1 MFEDPNK
8 GKCPRHSR
16 LLSHFFLAFMVMQ
29 LGTLQERLKR
39 RGEERVRA
47 FQEEDI
53 QDNESSREDEK
64 LARQVGLA
72 SSCVS

>member
-1 MFEDPNK
+1 
-8 GKCPRHSR
+8 
-16 LLSHFFLAFMVMQ
+16 MVMQ